1 MRYNVKVTYYNNEL
15 QISRYGYKIY
25 RVDEEMKVNDVDNQ
39 TSNNYGKQSFVNRK
53 KSDEDSDKDNKVR
66 SERRSKQS
74 IYEIARANDWDY
86 FATFTMRDNRYDYD
100 SCKDRLRKFLNNFK
114 CRKVSDLEYLVV
126 PEQHMDGAWHFHALL
141 KGNID
146 AYLSETWHKGRY
158 EIIGYNLGKCE
169 LENVKD
175 TNRVASYITK
185 YITKDLANTV
195 KNKRRYFYSKGLK
208 KGESVEML
216 IDRDISTIDFVIGN
230 FPNYDMTHVRT
241 TEYNGNRIEY
251 IQLKRT
257 DFDDKQDS

>member
-1 MRYNVKVTYYNNEL
+1 MRYNVKVTYYNNEI

-25 RVDEEMKVNDVDNQ
+25 RVDEEMKVKNVDNQ
-39 TSNNYGKQSFVNRK
+39 TSVVSDKQSAVNRK
-53 KSDEDSDKDNKVR
+53 KPAEDTDKNNKVR

-74 IYEIARANDWDY
+74 IYEIARANKWDY
-86 FATFTMRDNRYDYD
+86 FATFTMSDNRYDYD

-114 CRKVSDLEYLVV
+114 SRKAVDLEYLVV
-126 PEQHMDGAWHFHALL
+126 PEQHKDGAWHFHGLL

-158 EIIGYNLGKCE
+158 ELVGYNLGKCE

-195 KNKRRYFYSKGLK
+195 KNKRRYFYSKGVN
-208 KGESVEML
+208 KGKSVEML
-216 IDRDISTIDFVIGN
+216 IDRDISTIDFILGN
-230 FPNYDMTHVRT
+230 FPEYDMTHIRT

-251 IQLKRT
+251 IQLKCT
-257 DFDDKQDS
+257 DSAETQDS

>member
-1 MRYNVKVTYYNNEL
+1 MRYNVKVTYYNKEI

-25 RVDEEMKVNDVDNQ
+25 RVDEEMRVKDVDNQ
-39 TSNNYGKQSFVNRK
+39 TSVVSDKQSVVNRK
-53 KSDEDSDKDNKVR
+53 KPAEDTDKNNKVR

-74 IYEIARANDWDY
+74 IYEIARANEWDY
-86 FATFTMRDNRYDYD
+86 FATFTMSENRYDYD

-114 CRKVSDLEYLVV
+114 GRKAGDLEYLVV
-126 PEQHMDGAWHFHALL
+126 PEQHKDGAWHFHGLL

-146 AYLSETWHKGRY
+146 AYLSKTWHKGRY
-158 EIIGYNLGKCE
+158 ELVGYNLGKCE

-195 KNKRRYFYSKGLK
+195 KNKRRYFYSKGVN

-216 IDRDISTIDFVIGN
+216 IDRDISTIDFILGN
-230 FPNYDMTHVRT
+230 FPEYDMTHIRT

-257 DFDDKQDS
+257 DSAEIQDS